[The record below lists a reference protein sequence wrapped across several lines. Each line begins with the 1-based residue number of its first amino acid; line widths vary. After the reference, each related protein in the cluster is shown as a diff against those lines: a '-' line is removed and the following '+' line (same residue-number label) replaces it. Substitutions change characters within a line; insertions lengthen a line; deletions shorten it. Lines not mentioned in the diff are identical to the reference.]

1 MTGTTAPK
9 TAVGFASSGLHR
21 LATYRSA
28 LQTHYSSRPHRA
40 ELAVSSLA
48 LCFGG
53 GAVMFWFHGIY
64 RGESGPAISHGS
76 HWLLDST
83 LGFVALTPVLAVLLL
98 VTRNL
103 VAHPL
108 LRPLLLGTLFA
119 VLTAPGPLLHDALV
133 GGGTTLADV
142 AVLVFGE
149 APEVVPDHAVSH
161 SAASKVMLQL
171 AVGLPAYLAMASLAS
186 LTCRSAAATARRL
199 WLSPL
204 VAGWARG

>member
-9 TAVGFASSGLHR
+9 TAVASVSSGLHR

-28 LQTHYSSRPHRA
+28 LRTHYSSRPHRA
-40 ELAVSSLA
+40 DLAVSSLA

-108 LRPLLLGTLFA
+108 LRPLLLGTMFA
-119 VLTAPGPLLHDALV
+119 LLTAPGPLLHDALV
-133 GGGTTLADV
+133 GGGTALADV

-161 SAASKVMLQL
+161 SAASKVLLQL
-171 AVGLPAYLAMASLAS
+171 AIGLPTYMAMASLAS

-199 WLSPL
+199 SFPPL